1 MMMRTTCRRGLW
13 LAGIALALVP
23 GLARAQELPPA
34 QEVIT
39 RYWNAIGGVEAVS
52 APQFRRTMGEMVTG
66 GMEMSVNFIQARPD
80 RMVMRGEIPG
90 FGTIEQGFD
99 GTIGWM
105 VLPGEGAR
113 LLQGPELQQVQNQ
126 AKFDSNLR
134 FDEYPVMETVGRGEV
149 DGRACWQV
157 RMVTPE
163 NDEAIGCF
171 GVDDRYLLSISVSA
185 PEQTTITFGDYRPFG
200 ARTLPGRTVV
210 TAGGQQVVLTVSSIS
225 HDPIPAAE
233 FEPPAEIRAQHPN

>member
-1 MMMRTTCRRGLW
+1 MRRTWTRRLS
-13 LAGIALALVP
+13 LAGIALTLAAGP
-23 GLARAQELPPA
+23 ARAQELPPA
-34 QEVIT
+34 REIIA
-39 RYWNAIGGVEAVS
+39 RYWTAIGGVQAVS
-52 APQFRRTMGEMVTG
+52 APRFRRTIGEMTTDG
-66 GMEMSVNFIQARPD
+66 LTMSVNFIQARPD

-90 FGTIEQGFD
+90 LGTVEQGFD

-105 VLPGEGAR
+105 VVPGQGAR

-134 FDEYPVMETVGRGEV
+134 FDEYPVMETIGRAEV

-163 NDEAIGCF
+163 NDEARGCF
-171 GVDDRYLLSISVSA
+171 GVDDGYLLSISVTT

-200 ARTLPGRTVV
+200 ALTLPGRTVV
-210 TAGGQQVVLTVSSIS
+210 TAAGQQVVLTVSAIH

-233 FEPPAEIRAQHPN
+233 FEPPAEIKAQRPK

>member
-1 MMMRTTCRRGLW
+1 MRTTCTRRLS
-13 LAGIALALVP
+13 LAGIALALAAGP
-23 GLARAQELPPA
+23 AHAQELPPA
-34 QEVIT
+34 QEVVT
-39 RYWNAIGGVEAVS
+39 RYWNAIGGVQAVS
-52 APQFRRTMGEMVTG
+52 APQFRRTLGEMTTG
-66 GMEMSVNFIQARPD
+66 GMTMSVNFIQARPD

-90 FGTIEQGFD
+90 LGTVEQGFD

-105 VLPGEGAR
+105 VLPGQGAR

-134 FDEYPVMETVGRGEV
+134 FDEYPVMETIGRAEEG
-149 DGRACWQV
+149 GRACWQV

-163 NDEAIGCF
+163 NDEALGCF
-171 GVDDRYLLSISVSA
+171 GVDDGYLLSLSVTA

-200 ARTLPGRTVV
+200 ALTLPGRTVV
-210 TAGGQQVVLTVSSIS
+210 SAGGEQVVLTVSSIS

-233 FEPPAEIRAQHPN
+233 FEPPAEIRAQRSN

>member
-13 LAGIALALVP
+13 LAGIALALAP

-52 APQFRRTMGEMVTG
+52 APQFRRTMGEMTTG
-66 GMEMSVNFIQARPD
+66 GMAMSVNFIQARPD

-90 FGTIEQGFD
+90 LGTVEQGFD

-105 VLPGEGAR
+105 VLPGQGAR
-113 LLQGPELQQVQNQ
+113 LLQGPELQQMQNQ

-134 FDEYPVMETVGRGEV
+134 FDEYPVMETVGRAEV

-163 NDEAIGCF
+163 NDEATGCF
-171 GVDDRYLLSISVSA
+171 GVDDGYLLSISVSA
-185 PEQTTITFGDYRPFG
+185 PEQTTITFGDYRAFG
-200 ARTLPGRTVV
+200 ALTLPGRTVI
-210 TAGGQQVVLTVSSIS
+210 TAGGEQVVLTVTSIS

-233 FEPPAEIRAQHPN
+233 FEPPAEIRAQRSN

>member
-1 MMMRTTCRRGLW
+1 MTMRTTCTRGIA
-13 LAGIALALVP
+13 LAGIALALAAGP
-23 GLARAQELPPA
+23 ARAQELPPA

-39 RYWNAIGGVEAVS
+39 RYWDAVGGLQAVS
-52 APQFRRTMGEMVTG
+52 APQFRRTIGEMAMPGLT
-66 GMEMSVNFIQARPD
+66 MSVNFIQARPD

-90 FGTIEQGFD
+90 LGTVEQGFD

-105 VLPGEGAR
+105 VVPGEGAR
-113 LLQGPELQQVQNQ
+113 LLQGPELRQVQDQ
-126 AKFDSNLR
+126 AKFDANLR
-134 FDEYPVMETVGRGEV
+134 FDDYPVMETVGREEV

-171 GVDDRYLLSISVSA
+171 GVDDGYLLSLSVSA

-200 ARTLPGRTVV
+200 ALTLPGRTVI
-210 TAGGQQVVLTVSSIS
+210 TGGGQQLVLTVSSIS

-233 FEPPAEIRAQHPN
+233 FEPPAEIRAQRSN

>member
-1 MMMRTTCRRGLW
+1 MRMTCTRRLS
-13 LAGIALALVP
+13 LAGIALALAAGP
-23 GLARAQELPPA
+23 ARAQELPPA
-34 QEVIT
+34 REVIT
-39 RYWNAIGGVEAVS
+39 RYWNAIGGMEAVS
-52 APQFRRTMGEMVTG
+52 APQFRRTTGEMTSDGVS
-66 GMEMSVNFIQARPD
+66 MSVNFIQARPD

-90 FGTIEQGFD
+90 LGTVEQGFD

-105 VLPGEGAR
+105 VVPGQGAR

-134 FDEYPVMETVGRGEV
+134 FDEYPVMETIGRAQV

-163 NDEAIGCF
+163 NDEALGCF
-171 GVDDRYLLSISVSA
+171 GVDDGYLLSISVTA

-200 ARTLPGRTVV
+200 ALTLPARTVV
-210 TAGGQQVVLTVSSIS
+210 TAGGQRVVLTVSSIS
-225 HDPIPAAE
+225 HELIPASE
-233 FEPPAEIRAQHPN
+233 FEPPAEIRAQRSN

>member
-1 MMMRTTCRRGLW
+1 MMMRTTRRLW
-13 LAGIALALVP
+13 LAGMALALAAGP
-23 GLARAQELPPA
+23 ARAQELPPA

-52 APQFRRTMGEMVTG
+52 APQFRRTLGEMTTG
-66 GMEMSVNFIQARPD
+66 GMAMSVNFIQARPD

-90 FGTIEQGFD
+90 LGTVEQGFD

-105 VLPGEGAR
+105 VLPGQGVR

-134 FDEYPVMETVGRGEV
+134 FDEYPVMETVGRAEV
-149 DGRACWQV
+149 DGRACWRV

-171 GVDDRYLLSISVSA
+171 GVDDGYLLSLSVSA
-185 PEQTTITFGDYRPFG
+185 PEETIITFGDYRPFG
-200 ARTLPGRTVV
+200 ALTLPGRTVI
-210 TAGGQQVVLTVSSIS
+210 TAGGEEVVLTVTSIS

-233 FEPPAEIRAQHPN
+233 FEPPAEVRAQRLN

>member
-1 MMMRTTCRRGLW
+1 MRTTCRRGLC
-13 LAGIALALVP
+13 LAGIALALATVP
-23 GLARAQELPPA
+23 ARAQTLPPA

-39 RYWNAIGGVEAVS
+39 RYWDAVGGVQAVS
-52 APQFRRTMGEMVTG
+52 APQFRRTIGEMTMP
-66 GMEMSVNFIQARPD
+66 GMTMSVNFIQTRPD

-90 FGTIEQGFD
+90 LGSVEQGFD

-105 VLPGEGAR
+105 VVPGQGAR

-126 AKFDSNLR
+126 AKFDANLR

-163 NDEAIGCF
+163 NDEAHGCF
-171 GVDDRYLLSISVSA
+171 AVDEGYLLSLSVTE
-185 PEQTTITFGDYRPFG
+185 PEPTTITFGDYRPFG
-200 ARTLPGRTVV
+200 ALTLPGRTVING
-210 TAGGQQVVLTVSSIS
+210 GGQELVLTVGSIS

-233 FEPPAEIRAQHPN
+233 FEPPAEIRAQRPN

>member
-1 MMMRTTCRRGLW
+1 MTMRTKSRGGLW
-13 LAGIALALVP
+13 LAGIELALAAGP
-23 GLARAQELPPA
+23 ARAQELPPA

-39 RYWNAIGGVEAVS
+39 RYWSAIGGVEAVS
-52 APQFRRTMGEMVTG
+52 APQFRRTTGEMDAG
-66 GMEMSVNFIQARPD
+66 GLAMSVNFIQARPD

-90 FGTIEQGFD
+90 VGTVEQGFD

-105 VLPGEGAR
+105 VVPGQGAR
-113 LLQGPELQQVQNQ
+113 LLQGPELEQVQNQ

-134 FDEYPVMETVGRGEV
+134 FDEYPVMETVGRTEV

-171 GVDDRYLLSISVSA
+171 GVDDSYLLSLSVSA
-185 PEQTTITFGDYRPFG
+185 PEQTTITFSNHRAFG
-200 ARTLPGRTVV
+200 ALTLPGRTVI
-210 TAGGQQVVLTVSSIS
+210 TAGGEQVVLTVTSIS

-233 FEPPAEIRAQHPN
+233 FEPPAEIRAQRPN

>member
-1 MMMRTTCRRGLW
+1 MPMRTTSIRTLA
-13 LAGIALALVP
+13 LAGVALALTAGP
-23 GLARAQELPPA
+23 AGAQDLAPA

-52 APQFRRTMGEMVTG
+52 APQFRRTIGEMATG
-66 GMEMSVNFIQARPD
+66 GVTMSVNFIQARPD
-80 RMVMRGEIPG
+80 KMVMRGEIPG
-90 FGTIEQGFD
+90 LGTVEQGFD

-134 FDEYPVMETVGRGEV
+134 FDEYPVMETIGRAEV

-157 RMVTPE
+157 RMVTPQ
-163 NDEAIGCF
+163 NDEAVGCF
-171 GVDDRYLLSISVSA
+171 GVDDGYLLSISVSE

-200 ARTLPGRTVV
+200 ALTLPGRTVIA
-210 TAGGQQVVLTVSSIS
+210 AGGQQVVLTVSSIS

-233 FEPPAEIRAQHPN
+233 FEPPAEIRN